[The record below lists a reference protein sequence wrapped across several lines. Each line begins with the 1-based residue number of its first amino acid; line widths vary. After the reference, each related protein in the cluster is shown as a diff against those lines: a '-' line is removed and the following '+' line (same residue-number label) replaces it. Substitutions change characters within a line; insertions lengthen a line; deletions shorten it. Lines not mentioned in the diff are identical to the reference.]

1 LAIARAI
8 LKNPKIL
15 LLGTFSHNKDEATS
29 ALDTQ
34 SEILVQQALDRLI
47 SGRTVITIA
56 QADTICMIGNGKVI
70 ETGTYE
76 ELLRKQGPFSAL
88 VGEQLHNE

>member
-1 LAIARAI
+1 
-8 LKNPKIL
+8 
-15 LLGTFSHNKDEATS
+15 
-29 ALDTQ
+29 
-34 SEILVQQALDRLI
+34 
-47 SGRTVITIA
+47 
-56 QADTICMIGNGKVI
+56 MIGNGKVI